1 MLTKLLQDIA
11 KRAER
16 LESIACYPF
25 LCQTLIIIIKPLE
38 INNATVNFKKKKKKK
53 ILLKVNILR
62 LREYIQT

>member
-25 LCQTLIIIIKPLE
+25 LCQTLIIIIKPLK
-38 INNATVNFKKKKKKK
+38 INNATVNFKKK
-53 ILLKVNILR
+53 
-62 LREYIQT
+62 